1 MRGPALAHREAT
13 MYVLALTGGLGSG
26 KSTAADIFA
35 ERGAV
40 VIDCDDI
47 ARTLLDEAPV
57 VRDRVVE
64 AFGPG
69 VLGADGRIDRAA
81 LADAAFVSAEATAML
96 DAIVHPAVLAAIA
109 GALDTLALQG
119 EPPRVVVLVVP
130 LLAESPLFLEPV
142 DAVLA
147 ISATEDA
154 RIERAVAR
162 GMTREDAERRIA
174 RQAGDGERRAIADHV
189 IDNDGD
195 LESFRRAII
204 EFWESV
210 VMSRET

>member
-81 LADAAFVSAEATAML
+81 LADVAFVSAEATAML

>member
-1 MRGPALAHREAT
+1 L
-13 MYVLALTGGLGSG
+13 
-26 KSTAADIFA
+26 
-35 ERGAV
+35 
-40 VIDCDDI
+40 
-47 ARTLLDEAPV
+47 
-57 VRDRVVE
+57 
-64 AFGPG
+64 
-69 VLGADGRIDRAA
+69 
-81 LADAAFVSAEATAML
+81 
-96 DAIVHPAVLAAIA
+96 LAAIA

-147 ISATEDA
+147 ISASEDA